1 MRNAT
6 DPKQVNIK
14 DVARDAGVS
23 ASTVSYVLNGSN
35 KVSQPTKERV
45 LESIRTLGYR
55 RNRVAGALRRQ
66 RTNTIGVLL
75 PDLGNPFYAEFLQGA
90 ERVAT
95 EEGFGLFFC
104 DAGVG
109 ILEEV
114 TWKYIN
120 FMLEQQVDAI
130 LIAQGQQLTPETA
143 SLLEASGVPTCY
155 QMLEPQAHPYQL
167 SSVGPDLSIGM
178 REAVSYLVN
187 LGHRRI
193 ACVGTRK
200 EFDCP
205 RFRTF
210 VSAAE
215 ELALPV
221 EDWQLIETQ
230 YASPEDGPDILRKV
244 MKMPERPTAVVGAWD
259 VVAAEVMYQARQF
272 GLRVPEDISIIGT
285 DDILLA
291 ARLYP
296 PLTTIALPAF
306 ELGAAAIRLLLEQDD
321 GDTRRVILPTS
332 LVIRESCV
340 RPQART

>member
-66 RTNTIGVLL
+66 RTNTIGALL

-155 QMLEPQAHPYQL
+155 QALEPQAHPYQL

-187 LGHRRI
+187 LGHTRI
-193 ACVGTRK
+193 ACVGIGK
-200 EFDCP
+200 ELDCV

-210 VSAAE
+210 VSAAT
-215 ELALPV
+215 ALSLSV
-221 EDWQLIETQ
+221 DDWQLMK
-230 YASPEDGPDILRKV
+230 YASPEDGANIVRRI
-244 MKMPERPTAVVGAWD
+244 MRMPEPPTAIVGAWD
-259 VVAAEVMYQARQF
+259 VIAAELMYQARQF

-306 ELGAAAIRLLLEQDD
+306 ELGVAAVRLLLEQSDD
-321 GDTRRVILPTS
+321 DTRRVILPTS